1 MKKVTILLSVFAFLV
16 LSAKSYAQQEVPK
29 ELLLST
35 LNSVSHLNLET
46 EPLNQLLE
54 YNKEF
59 VERVYEILESD
70 QEDKQKKQLMKAL
83 AYTREK
89 ELRGFLSKHKTNKYL
104 KLMEDE
110 MRPLTRKEKLLKPIA
125 KS

>member
-1 MKKVTILLSVFAFLV
+1 MKNITILLSIFVFSVF
-16 LSAKSYAQQEVPK
+16 STKSLAQEKVPK

-35 LNSVSHLNLET
+35 LNSVAHLNLEK
-46 EPLNQLLE
+46 EPLDQLLE
-54 YNKEF
+54 YNKDF